1 MQQILR
7 PFLGL
12 VLIILHD
19 FSYSN
24 DNETKMVLGD
34 LSRVYQ
40 QVSNSIKEN
49 QVQISEDNP
58 QIIESLEDLKQKLLE
73 IDALFLNSNP
83 LEICGKIE
91 QHLLDIKTSIIL
103 MMYQAKRFTEFP
115 DVKSRIESLLS
126 ETNQEILQ
134 QEELLN
140 CGSRR
145 ELTEKDIS
153 VEKTTAGPLDEEFF
167 SSVEGFRDRMQQ
179 ARTDEVV
186 APLPPIAGQPE
197 NSREQGGSKNE
208 SVSQSQR
215 KPTDSETESS
225 DNKNRPSKSEELD
238 RDCGASEQGAD
249 ETCGER
255 EIPEEQPGE
264 ADPEEP
270 KVKSTP
276 EVTEDAEDYN
286 IPDYDENT
294 DDIVARQIRE
304 AAMSEKDPELRKK
317 LWTEYEKYKESL

>member
-24 DNETKMVLGD
+24 DNETKMALGD

-58 QIIESLEDLKQKLLE
+58 QIIESLENLKQKLLE

-197 NSREQGGSKNE
+197 NSRDQGGPKNE

-286 IPDYDENT
+286 TPDYDENT

>member
-24 DNETKMVLGD
+24 DNETKMALGD

-40 QVSNSIKEN
+40 QISNSIKEN

-58 QIIESLEDLKQKLLE
+58 QIIESLENLKQKLLE

-286 IPDYDENT
+286 TPDYDENT

-304 AAMSEKDPELRKK
+304 AAMSEKDLELRKK

>member
-58 QIIESLEDLKQKLLE
+58 QIIESLENLKQKLLE

-286 IPDYDENT
+286 TPDYDENT

>member
-24 DNETKMVLGD
+24 DNETKMALGD

-58 QIIESLEDLKQKLLE
+58 QIIESLENLKQKLLE

-83 LEICGKIE
+83 LGICRKIE
-91 QHLLDIKTSIIL
+91 EHLLDIKTSIIL
-103 MMYQAKRFTEFP
+103 MMYQVKQFTEFP
-115 DVKSRIESLLS
+115 DLKSRIESLLS
-126 ETNQEILQ
+126 KTNQEILQ
-134 QEELLN
+134 QEELMN
-140 CGSRR
+140 CSSHRK
-145 ELTEKDIS
+145 LTEKDIS

-238 RDCGASEQGAD
+238 RDCRASEQGAD

-286 IPDYDENT
+286 TPDYDENT

>member
-24 DNETKMVLGD
+24 DNETKMALGD

-40 QVSNSIKEN
+40 QISNSIKEN

-58 QIIESLEDLKQKLLE
+58 QIIESLENLKQKLLE

-286 IPDYDENT
+286 TPDYDENT

>member
-40 QVSNSIKEN
+40 QISNSIKEN
-49 QVQISEDNP
+49 RVQISEDNP
-58 QIIESLEDLKQKLLE
+58 QIIESLENLKQKLLE

-140 CGSRR
+140 CASRR

-286 IPDYDENT
+286 TPDYDENT

>member
-12 VLIILHD
+12 VLIVLHD

-24 DNETKMVLGD
+24 DNETKMALGD

-40 QVSNSIKEN
+40 QVSSSIKEN

-58 QIIESLEDLKQKLLE
+58 QIIESLENLKQKLLE

-167 SSVEGFRDRMQQ
+167 SSVESFRDRMQQ

-286 IPDYDENT
+286 TPDYDENT

>member
-24 DNETKMVLGD
+24 DNETKMALGD

-58 QIIESLEDLKQKLLE
+58 QIIESLENLKQKLLE

-286 IPDYDENT
+286 TPDYDENT

>member
-40 QVSNSIKEN
+40 QISNSIKEN

-58 QIIESLEDLKQKLLE
+58 QIIESLENLKQKLLE

-167 SSVEGFRDRMQQ
+167 SSVESFRDRMQQ

-286 IPDYDENT
+286 TPDYDENT

>member
-40 QVSNSIKEN
+40 QISNSIKEN

-58 QIIESLEDLKQKLLE
+58 QIIESLENLKQKLLE

-134 QEELLN
+134 QEGLLN

-264 ADPEEP
+264 ANPEEP

-276 EVTEDAEDYN
+276 EVTEDAEDYKT
-286 IPDYDENT
+286 PDYDENT

>member
-24 DNETKMVLGD
+24 DNETKMALGD

-58 QIIESLEDLKQKLLE
+58 QIIESLENLKQKLLE

-215 KPTDSETESS
+215 KPTDSENESS
-225 DNKNRPSKSEELD
+225 GNKNRPSKPEELD

-264 ADPEEP
+264 TDPEEP

-286 IPDYDENT
+286 TPDYDENT

>member
-40 QVSNSIKEN
+40 QISNSIKEN

-58 QIIESLEDLKQKLLE
+58 QIIESLENLKQKLLE

-286 IPDYDENT
+286 TPDYDENT

>member
-12 VLIILHD
+12 VLIILQD

-24 DNETKMVLGD
+24 DNETKMALGD

-58 QIIESLEDLKQKLLE
+58 QIIESLENLKQKLLE

-215 KPTDSETESS
+215 EPTDSETESS

-286 IPDYDENT
+286 TPDYDENT

>member
-40 QVSNSIKEN
+40 QISNSIKEN

-58 QIIESLEDLKQKLLE
+58 QIIESLENLKQKLLE

-225 DNKNRPSKSEELD
+225 DNKNKPSKSEELD

-249 ETCGER
+249 ETCG
-255 EIPEEQPGE
+255 
-264 ADPEEP
+264 
-270 KVKSTP
+270 
-276 EVTEDAEDYN
+276 
-286 IPDYDENT
+286 
-294 DDIVARQIRE
+294 
-304 AAMSEKDPELRKK
+304 
-317 LWTEYEKYKESL
+317 

>member
-7 PFLGL
+7 PFLVL

-24 DNETKMVLGD
+24 DNETKMALGD

-58 QIIESLEDLKQKLLE
+58 QIIESLENLKQKLLE

-249 ETCGER
+249 ETCGEK

-286 IPDYDENT
+286 TPDYDENT

>member
-1 MQQILR
+1 MHQILR

-24 DNETKMVLGD
+24 DKETKMALGD

-58 QIIESLEDLKQKLLE
+58 QIIESLENLKQKLLE

-286 IPDYDENT
+286 TPDYDENT

>member
-24 DNETKMVLGD
+24 DNETKMALGD

-58 QIIESLEDLKQKLLE
+58 QIIESLENLKQKLLE

-103 MMYQAKRFTEFP
+103 MMYQAERFTEFP

-167 SSVEGFRDRMQQ
+167 SSVEGFRDRMEQ

-286 IPDYDENT
+286 TPDYDENT

>member
-1 MQQILR
+1 MHQILR

-24 DNETKMVLGD
+24 DNETKMALGD

-58 QIIESLEDLKQKLLE
+58 QIIESLENLKQKLLE

-286 IPDYDENT
+286 TPDYDENT

>member
-40 QVSNSIKEN
+40 QISNSIKEN

-58 QIIESLEDLKQKLLE
+58 QIIESLENLKQKLLE

-225 DNKNRPSKSEELD
+225 ESKNRPNKSEELD

-286 IPDYDENT
+286 TPDYDENT

>member
-12 VLIILHD
+12 VLIILQD

-24 DNETKMVLGD
+24 DNETKMALGD

-58 QIIESLEDLKQKLLE
+58 QIIESLENLKQKLLE

-215 KPTDSETESS
+215 EPTDSETESS

-249 ETCGER
+249 ETCGEK

-286 IPDYDENT
+286 TPDYDENT

>member
-1 MQQILR
+1 MQRILR

-24 DNETKMVLGD
+24 DNETKMALGD

-40 QVSNSIKEN
+40 QISNSIKEN

-58 QIIESLEDLKQKLLE
+58 QIIESLENLKQKLLE

-286 IPDYDENT
+286 TPDYDENT

>member
-1 MQQILR
+1 M
-7 PFLGL
+7 
-12 VLIILHD
+12 
-19 FSYSN
+19 
-24 DNETKMVLGD
+24 T
-34 LSRVYQ
+34 
-40 QVSNSIKEN
+40 
-49 QVQISEDNP
+49 
-58 QIIESLEDLKQKLLE
+58 
-73 IDALFLNSNP
+73 
-83 LEICGKIE
+83 
-91 QHLLDIKTSIIL
+91 
-103 MMYQAKRFTEFP
+103 YQAQAFEEFP
-115 DVKSRIESLLS
+115 ELKSRLESLLAR
-126 ETNQEILQ
+126 TNQEILQ

-286 IPDYDENT
+286 TPDYDENT

>member
-40 QVSNSIKEN
+40 QISNSIKEN

-58 QIIESLEDLKQKLLE
+58 QIIESLENLKQKLLE

-91 QHLLDIKTSIIL
+91 QHLLDTKTSIIL

-208 SVSQSQR
+208 STSQNQR
-215 KPTDSETESS
+215 KPTDSENESS
-225 DNKNRPSKSEELD
+225 GNKNRPSKPEELD
-238 RDCGASEQGAD
+238 PDCGTSEQGAD
-249 ETCGER
+249 ETCRER

-264 ADPEEP
+264 TDQDKP
-270 KVKSTP
+270 KIKSTP
-276 EVTEDAEDYN
+276 QVTEDSEDYN

>member
-1 MQQILR
+1 MQRTLR

-24 DNETKMVLGD
+24 DNETKVALGE
-34 LSRVYQ
+34 LARGYQ
-40 QVSNSIKEN
+40 QVSRSIKEN
-49 QVQISEDNP
+49 RAQISEDST
-58 QIIESLEDLKQKLLE
+58 QVIESLENLKQKLLE
-73 IDALFLNSNP
+73 IDALFSNSNP
-83 LEICGKIE
+83 LGICKKIE
-91 QHLLDIKTSIIL
+91 EHLLDVKTSIIL
-103 MMYQAKRFTEFP
+103 MTYQAKRFTEFP
-115 DVKSRIESLLS
+115 DLKSRIESLLS

-145 ELTEKDIS
+145 KLTEKDIS
-153 VEKTTAGPLDEEFF
+153 VEKTTAGSLDEEFF

-197 NSREQGGSKNE
+197 ISREQGGSKNE
-208 SVSQSQR
+208 STSQSQR
-215 KPTDSETESS
+215 KPTDSETESG
-225 DNKNRPSKSEELD
+225 DNKNRPSKPDELD
-238 RDCGASEQGAD
+238 PDCGASERGAD
-249 ETCGER
+249 ETCRER
-255 EIPEEQPGE
+255 KIPEEQPGE
-264 ADPEEP
+264 ADQEKP
-270 KVKSTP
+270 KTKSTP
-276 EVTEDAEDYN
+276 AVTEDKEDYN

-304 AAMSEKDPELRKK
+304 AAMSEKDAELRKK

>member
-40 QVSNSIKEN
+40 QISNSIKEN
-49 QVQISEDNP
+49 RVQISEDNP
-58 QIIESLEDLKQKLLE
+58 QIIESLENLKQKLLE

-167 SSVEGFRDRMQQ
+167 SSVESFRDRMQQ

-286 IPDYDENT
+286 TPDYDENT

>member
-24 DNETKMVLGD
+24 DNETKMALGD

-40 QVSNSIKEN
+40 QISNSIKEN

-58 QIIESLEDLKQKLLE
+58 QIIESLENLKQKLLE

-103 MMYQAKRFTEFP
+103 MMYQAKQFTEFP

-286 IPDYDENT
+286 TPDYDENT

>member
-24 DNETKMVLGD
+24 DNEAKMALGD

-40 QVSNSIKEN
+40 QISNSIKEN

-58 QIIESLEDLKQKLLE
+58 QIIESLENLKQKLLE

-286 IPDYDENT
+286 TPDYDENT

>member
-24 DNETKMVLGD
+24 DNETKMALGD

-40 QVSNSIKEN
+40 QISNSIKEN
-49 QVQISEDNP
+49 QVQISEDTP
-58 QIIESLEDLKQKLLE
+58 QIIESLENLKQKLLE

-286 IPDYDENT
+286 TPDYDENT

>member
-24 DNETKMVLGD
+24 DNETKMALGD

-58 QIIESLEDLKQKLLE
+58 QIIESLENLKQKLLE

-208 SVSQSQR
+208 SVSQGQR

-286 IPDYDENT
+286 TPDYDENT

>member
-24 DNETKMVLGD
+24 DNETKMALGD

-58 QIIESLEDLKQKLLE
+58 QIIESLENLKQKLLE

-208 SVSQSQR
+208 STSQIKENRLIRKMNPAVIKIDQASQR
-215 KPTDSETESS
+215 
-225 DNKNRPSKSEELD
+225 N
-238 RDCGASEQGAD
+238 
-249 ETCGER
+249 
-255 EIPEEQPGE
+255 
-264 ADPEEP
+264 
-270 KVKSTP
+270 
-276 EVTEDAEDYN
+276 
-286 IPDYDENT
+286 
-294 DDIVARQIRE
+294 
-304 AAMSEKDPELRKK
+304 
-317 LWTEYEKYKESL
+317 

>member
-24 DNETKMVLGD
+24 DNETKMALGD

-58 QIIESLEDLKQKLLE
+58 QIIESLENLKQKLLE

-225 DNKNRPSKSEELD
+225 DNKNKPSKSEELD

-286 IPDYDENT
+286 TPEYDENT

>member
-24 DNETKMVLGD
+24 DNETKMALGD

-58 QIIESLEDLKQKLLE
+58 QIIESLENLKQKLLE

-255 EIPEEQPGE
+255 EIPEEKPGE

-286 IPDYDENT
+286 TPDYDENT

>member
-1 MQQILR
+1 MQQFLR

-40 QVSNSIKEN
+40 QISNSIKEN

-58 QIIESLEDLKQKLLE
+58 QIIESLENLKQKLLE

-286 IPDYDENT
+286 TPDYDENT